1 MTPSEHNEYVDD
13 GFYIVDDIYVQAD
26 EPTSASVNSIWEY
39 QTVTVKRSIY
49 DNPDKTYGVLY
60 ATMVLTVEFRWNGT
74 TAEVVGRPNYY
85 TTKDTAGKNL
95 EISTKEVSYKSNQG
109 GNFLWGNKYAYAKY
123 VITISNFPKS
133 LNSSNT
139 TSKDFRL
146 YVERNRNGTPKTA
159 N

>member
-1 MTPSEHNEYVDD
+1 MT
-13 GFYIVDDIYVQAD
+13 YVQAD

-74 TAEVVGRPNYY
+74 TAEVAGRPNYY

-109 GNFLWGNKYAYAKY
+109 GNFLWGNKYAYAEY

-139 TSKDFRL
+139 LKIFGSTLK
-146 YVERNRNGTPKTA
+146 GTETELQKPLIDRMRCAKCTTVVLR
-159 N
+159 